1 MWIART
7 GIVASSGGSMDAD
20 ALAFITAAT
29 ITDNTQKSAVNQL
42 VTDLKTANIWTKM
55 KAIYPFVGGTAS
67 QHKFN
72 LKDARDLDAAYRLTF
87 SGGGTHS
94 STGYAGNAS
103 NAWANTYLNAQS
115 VLTNSNLHL
124 SFYSRTAST
133 AVAYSS
139 EILVDMTYGTGASW
153 LALRTNNKI
162 AGASYFSAGNDAIN
176 ALTGLIFPGFVIG
189 SETSST
195 LRKFYHN
202 GGAIATNTSYDVNAL
217 PNAYVTLLGYSAGA
231 NSGNE
236 TAFASIGDGLSDIE
250 AVALSIA
257 VLNFNTT
264 LGRQV

>member
-1 MWIART
+1 MWLART
-7 GIVASSGGSMDAD
+7 GILASSGGSMDAD

-29 ITDNTQKSAVNQL
+29 ITDSTQKIAVDNL
-42 VTDLKTANIWTKM
+42 VKDLKTANIWTKM
-55 KAIYPFVGGTAS
+55 KAIYPFVGGTATT
-67 QHKFN
+67 HKFN
-72 LKDARDLDAAYRLTF
+72 LKDPRDLDAAFRLSF
-87 SGGGTHS
+87 NGGGVHS

-139 EILVDMTYGTGASW
+139 EILVDTTYGSGASW

-162 AGASYFSAGNDAIN
+162 TGASYFSAGNDAISVV
-176 ALTGLIFPGFVIG
+176 TGNTIPGFVIG

-202 GGAIATNTSYDVNAL
+202 GGAIATNTAYDVNAL
-217 PNAYVTLLGYSAGA
+217 PNAYVTLLGYSAGS

-250 AVALSIA
+250 AAALSTA
-257 VLNFNTT
+257 VQNFNTT